1 MHSPFLPFFDNMA
14 LHSFNSSEEQFQA
27 SRIMFQDQYSANEF
41 SVAHTL
47 ASGHPTQPMNCQRQ
61 IPWPIVFA

>member
-27 SRIMFQDQYSANEF
+27 CRIMFQDQYSADEF
-41 SVAHTL
+41 AVAHTL
-47 ASGHPTQPMNCQRQ
+47 ASGVH
-61 IPWPIVFA
+61 

>member
-14 LHSFNSSEEQFQA
+14 LHSFNSPEEQFQA
-27 SRIMFQDQYSANEF
+27 CRIMFQDQFSGDEF

-47 ASGHPTQPMNCQRQ
+47 ASGVH
-61 IPWPIVFA
+61 